1 MSRTITALFDSR
13 ADADAAKNRLNA
25 ADIDISGLTVAD
37 QSTQG
42 YSATDYS
49 TSENKGMWASI
60 KGAFLPDE
68 DRHHYEEGVR
78 RGGFLLSGEVDDDE
92 ADEAV
97 RILDDASS
105 VDIEGRASDWK
116 SKGWDY
122 QAPVAAAATGTAHG
136 ATPKTGMT
144 DRAMSTDGEQRI
156 PIVEETLKVG
166 KREINRGGVRV
177 RSYVTETPV
186 REDITLRD
194 ETVSVDR
201 RKVDLPLSA
210 ADGDAFRERTIEM
223 TETAEEAVVSKDA
236 RVVEEVVVR
245 KDVGSRTETVSDTVR
260 RTDVEIDKDAD
271 LDGSLR
277 STSSAYRDGADKTT
291 GGTVAGLANEAVGN
305 VKQGLGSLTGNDSL
319 KDSGAAQERKGEG
332 QQGEQGKKGY

>member
-37 QSTQG
+37 QSSQG

-49 TSENKGMWASI
+49 TSENKGLWASI

-105 VDIEGRASDWK
+105 VDIERRASDWK

-122 QAPVAAAATGTAHG
+122 KAPAAAAATGAAYG

-144 DRAMSTDGEQRI
+144 DRTMSTDGEQRI

-166 KREINRGGVRV
+166 TREINRGGVRV

-186 REDITLRD
+186 SEDITLRD

-223 TETAEEAVVSKDA
+223 TETAEEAVIAKDA

-245 KDVGSRTETVSDTVR
+245 KDVDNRTETVSDTVR
-260 RTDVEIDKDAD
+260 RTEVDIDDTAGETRKGYATDAGYDANATDRDVSLGDK
-271 LDGSLR
+271 
-277 STSSAYRDGADKTT
+277 
-291 GGTVAGLANEAVGN
+291 VAGLAKEGTGKV
-305 VKQGLGSLTGNDSL
+305 TGNEDL
-319 KDSGAAQERKGEG
+319 ERRGEA
-332 QQGEQGKKGY
+332 QQGKTGY